1 MSFKSIFLAAILV
14 VGACAAP
21 KAQTLG
27 LEVKTESGPVIG
39 AGDAIRSFKG
49 IPFAAPPV
57 GKLRWGPPQPV
68 AYWTSPLDA
77 TRFGPD
83 CIQPDEYP
91 ELRGNGKSED
101 CLTVNLWT
109 PARDASEKLPVM
121 VWVYGGG
128 YTYGSGSHPSYDG
141 EALAGRGVVLVT
153 FNYRLGLLG
162 FMAHPELTAASPNK
176 ASGNYALMDIQ
187 AALQW
192 VQRNIGA
199 FGGDPSN
206 VTVFGQSAGAFMI
219 STLMSSPASKG
230 LFSKAILQSGGV
242 MRPMASLQDAE
253 KYGSAAN
260 ESLANLRSMSPDALV
275 ARLKELEKGTRRLT
289 AARALS
295 PIVDGYLIREDDRT
309 SIANGRFAAI
319 PLIIGTIL
327 NEGGG
332 VARNSPVKTQ
342 SDLQTFV
349 TQTFPG
355 AAEKAWTLYGADD
368 DTKVSGQVAALVGD
382 TQYNFGSRELMR
394 HLGSK
399 QTPVY
404 RFLFTRSRNNGSAA
418 PIHGAKL
425 QYVFDNLKASHRGRV
440 PPSDATDAEV
450 ARQMADAW
458 VRFAKKGNPNGG
470 TLPEWP
476 MHGGTAENYMEFGAT
491 IHARSGNRTEPLDF
505 IRDFYKLPAR

>member
-14 VGACAAP
+14 VGACSAP

-49 IPFAAPPV
+49 IPFAATPV
-57 GKLRWGPPQPV
+57 GKLRWEPPQPF
-68 AYWTSPLDA
+68 AHWTSPLDA

-141 EALAGRGVVLVT
+141 EALARRGVVLVT

-219 STLMSSPASKG
+219 STLMSSQASKG
-230 LFSKAILQSGGV
+230 LFQQGHPAKWRRDAPYGKPSG
-242 MRPMASLQDAE
+242 
-253 KYGSAAN
+253 
-260 ESLANLRSMSPDALV
+260 
-275 ARLKELEKGTRRLT
+275 
-289 AARALS
+289 
-295 PIVDGYLIREDDRT
+295 
-309 SIANGRFAAI
+309 
-319 PLIIGTIL
+319 
-327 NEGGG
+327 
-332 VARNSPVKTQ
+332 
-342 SDLQTFV
+342 
-349 TQTFPG
+349 
-355 AAEKAWTLYGADD
+355 
-368 DTKVSGQVAALVGD
+368 SG
-382 TQYNFGSRELMR
+382 EIW
-394 HLGSK
+394 LGSK
-399 QTPVY
+399 RKPCHPPEHVTGCACCSTKGIGE
-404 RFLFTRSRNNGSAA
+404 RDSSADGCSR
-418 PIHGAKL
+418 L
-425 QYVFDNLKASHRGRV
+425 
-440 PPSDATDAEV
+440 V
-450 ARQMADAW
+450 A
-458 VRFAKKGNPNGG
+458 
-470 TLPEWP
+470 
-476 MHGGTAENYMEFGAT
+476 
-491 IHARSGNRTEPLDF
+491 NR
-505 IRDFYKLPAR
+505 